1 MSSDYPDFQKDRY
14 IRSLLTAPSYS
25 SGASYLSYS
34 PSYLRHGET
43 FPGVCSSG
51 VETMLGSK
59 ISRAEDRIETLIEAI
74 DKRRLIKEVNL
85 YGIERDVTQCQNLLF
100 DMGYKIYRRDK
111 EWASLETKKI
121 DLERDRRM
129 EQSAYFRDITLLGK
143 ELRDTMDY
151 KQSIL
156 DKAQMLGGNM
166 IQNEIQL

>member
-1 MSSDYPDFQKDRY
+1 MSSEYSDFQENRY
-14 IRSLLTAPSYS
+14 IRSVLTAPTYS
-25 SGASYLSYS
+25 SGGGYLSS
-34 PSYLRHGET
+34 PYIYKGGGSAQNIY
-43 FPGVCSSG
+43 VSG

-129 EQSAYFRDITLLGK
+129 EQSAYFRDILLLGK

-151 KQSIL
+151 RRSIE
-156 DKAQMLGGNM
+156 DKARMLGGEN
-166 IQNEIQL
+166 LK

>member
-1 MSSDYPDFQKDRY
+1 MSGKDFQEERY
-14 IRSLLTAPSYS
+14 IHGIQTSTNYGPSGSAYLPTGPAYAIMSAPSAVE
-25 SGASYLSYS
+25 GMLSAKLDRTQS
-34 PSYLRHGET
+34 
-43 FPGVCSSG
+43 
-51 VETMLGSK
+51 
-59 ISRAEDRIETLIEAI
+59 RIEALIEAI

-129 EQSAYFRDITLLGK
+129 EQSAYFRDLTLLGK
-143 ELRDTMDY
+143 ELRDTVEY

>member
-1 MSSDYPDFQKDRY
+1 MYP
-14 IRSLLTAPSYS
+14 
-25 SGASYLSYS
+25 
-34 PSYLRHGET
+34 
-43 FPGVCSSG
+43 SG
-51 VETMLGSK
+51 VDRMLGAK
-59 ISRAEDRIETLIEAI
+59 ISRTEDRIETLIEAI

-129 EQSAYFRDITLLGK
+129 EQSAYFRDILLLGK

-151 KQSIL
+151 RRSIE
-156 DKAQMLGGNM
+156 DKARMLGGEN
-166 IQNEIQL
+166 LK